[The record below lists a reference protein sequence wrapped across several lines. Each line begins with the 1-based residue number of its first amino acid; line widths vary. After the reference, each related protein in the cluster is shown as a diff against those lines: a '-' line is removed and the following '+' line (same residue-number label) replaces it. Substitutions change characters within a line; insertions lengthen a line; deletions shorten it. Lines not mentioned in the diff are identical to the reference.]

1 MYLDVRMGKR
11 GEIVIPAA
19 IRKALNVSS
28 GSSFML
34 STQDKRIELVP
45 KDADVTSF
53 ILEFS
58 NKYGSKGK
66 RIKMGNELYGEV
78 F

>member
-1 MYLDVRMGKR
+1 MGKR